1 MVAVYEIDVPLALL
15 HVVQEGM
22 RDWAKYGIVQGV
34 PELLPRVNVVPIATI
49 AAIAAITTITPALLF
64 LRALRARRVL
74 GVVPLSALARHMVVL
89 GPTGSGKTTVAKE
102 VIAKA
107 VKKGIKMTVIDW
119 KGEYVSY
126 LKGASVVRKIN
137 IWDVPGETAEEKALY
152 AVEMIREMSKDVAEV
167 SPASATLLLRTMV
180 KLYEK
185 GIPTTSEVIRE
196 LTRAADLAS
205 IERRYAEANMY
216 LALIRRLYVLLID
229 EERPAVNVRGSDS
242 VVVYDLSQLP
252 SVYLKSAYAIA
263 ILVRKYKDALKG
275 GLKARLGE
283 LIVAEEAQNYI
294 RPRTPDEPPTVGERI
309 VYELRGFGVGVVLIC
324 PDPELMPIAITKDV
338 GAIVV
343 TSPDSLPR
351 FVLERFLF
359 RASLE
364 EAEKMWKK
372 LIKAKLII
380 YDHRR
385 LHLRRLPK
393 PKPIKLML
401 TKPTV
406 TEEVR
411 AEEQGEEVEEGEVS
425 APETPTPSLPEGVE
439 VEGRV
444 EEAEKGG
451 EPAQPP
457 EPTGSVELKLEE
469 DEDFEEE
476 ADVSTPT
483 TPSEAPSRGTASLLL
498 VRTATGT
505 WPIPWRLPWGKAE
518 EGAEMTVEEETEEGE
533 EVTVEEA
540 EKVEEETPKGSA
552 LIAARGGGVFV

>member
-1 MVAVYEIDVPLALL
+1 MARSIIGVAVKRGVKTI
-15 HVVQEGM
+15 
-22 RDWAKYGIVQGV
+22 IV
-34 PELLPRVNVVPIATI
+34 
-49 AAIAAITTITPALLF
+49 
-64 LRALRARRVL
+64 
-74 GVVPLSALARHMVVL
+74 
-89 GPTGSGKTTVAKE
+89 
-102 VIAKA
+102 
-107 VKKGIKMTVIDW
+107 DW
-119 KGEYVSY
+119 KGEYTSHIQ
-126 LKGASVVRKIN
+126 GATIVKKIN
-137 IWDVPGETAEEKALY
+137 PWDVGGRTPRERAAI
-152 AVEMIREMSKDVAEV
+152 AVEMLREIMRDVVDV
-167 SPASATLLLRTMV
+167 SAASATLLLRELT
-180 KLYEK
+180 KLYERGTPK
-185 GIPTTSEVIRE
+185 TSDVVAVLERFYTI
-196 LTRAADLAS
+196 AMM
-205 IERRYAEANMY
+205 ERRFAEANMAS
-216 LALIRRLYVLLID
+216 ALLRRLVWLEVD
-229 EERPAVNVRGSDS
+229 EERVVTNVEGSDS
-242 VVVYDLSQLP
+242 VVIYDLSELG
-252 SVYLKSAYAIA
+252 SSYLKTLYA
-263 ILVRKYKDALKG
+263 LTVMSKVYYDALR
-275 GLKARLGE
+275 AGE
-283 LIVAEEAQNYI
+283 SRMMRTIVVLEEGQNYV
-294 RPRTPDEPPTVGERI
+294 RNRRDYEPPTIGERLI
-309 VYELRGFGVGVVLIC
+309 YEMRSFGVGVVLIC
-324 PDPELMPIAITKDV
+324 PDPELMPASITKDA
-338 GAIVV
+338 GTIIAIGL
-343 TSPDSLPR
+343 DSLPR

-518 EGAEMTVEEETEEGE
+518 EGEEVKVEEEVKTEEG
-533 EVTVEEA
+533 VEA
-540 EKVEEETPKGSA
+540 EQEEETPKGSA